1 MSHSGSFLV
10 DLLAISFVLANPGA
24 AVCWIGCT
32 GRTQREVEDEI
43 GKRGGSGLRF
53 TDGSSVYIDV
63 VGKLSESVLSP
74 SSSGTTPSSI
84 LESTYKTIK
93 SRVSPD
99 SPCLIVVDSF
109 SSLPPLFTHATS
121 RGFMNYLNALT
132 LTSNTSSLILC
143 GADAHLNSLP
153 SPHALTNVA
162 GAISGELDTKWMGSG
177 GIFGLA
183 TDENEASIRVLRD
196 EENASSDPTSS
207 GGDFSPTSK
216 LHESLARQADIVFDL
231 NALDSGFSREVHGK
245 LTVEAKWGGRGFL
258 NSQDA
263 NVKINWK
270 DGDGGVKGVRV

>member
-1 MSHSGSFLV
+1 MMEIYPIIIVGMICDPSTRRWGAMIRRRYFKRLPIKYPEEQQRFISTLLSFA
-10 DLLAISFVLANPGA
+10 LAPTL
-24 AVCWIGCT
+24 
-32 GRTQREVEDEI
+32 
-43 GKRGGSGLRF
+43 
-53 TDGSSVYIDV
+53 
-63 VGKLSESVLSP
+63 P
-74 SSSGTTPSSI
+74 SILTTPP
-84 LESTYKTIK
+84 
-93 SRVSPD
+93 SP
-99 SPCLIVVDSF
+99 
-109 SSLPPLFTHATS
+109 PPK
-121 RGFMNYLNALT
+121 
-132 LTSNTSSLILC
+132 
-143 GADAHLNSLP
+143 LNSLP